1 MPRKPLLKILTDQV
15 LHQINSSVIG
25 CAGGRSRLQMEDQV
39 LEDLWN
45 IIQALKSGLTG
56 KLV

>member
-25 CAGGRSRLQMEDQV
+25 CAGGRLQMEDQV

-45 IIQALKSGLTG
+45 IVQALKSGLTG